1 MPNDNLFMSAEGLEH
16 LRKEEAQIDGL
27 YDDPKGFCTFG
38 IGHLVNPGD
47 KWSCFLLQSA
57 SGHELW
63 KTFVAKHRPGT
74 KAERPY
80 LQRSAAFHE
89 KFSDLK
95 VLAVEDAKQ
104 RIGQKKFGKE
114 FAKLSKAE
122 QDKTTELAKA
132 AVDEQ
137 ARVLAKTVAD
147 MLKEDIKVFE
157 RTVRNKVKV
166 TLAQHE
172 FDALVSFAFNRGPTG
187 FANSDVLKEIN
198 KGNHNSGDAK
208 QRAAAIN
215 AIEAAFARV
224 NTSQG
229 VVLPGLTKR
238 RKYESDLFLK
248 ASRAALAQLEKAPKP
263 AVAAPGLR

>member
-1 MPNDNLFMSAEGLEH
+1 MPNEKLFMSAEGLEH

-80 LQRSAAFHE
+80 LQRAAAFHE

-95 VLAVEDAKQ
+95 ALAVEDAKA

-122 QDKTTELAKA
+122 QDKATELAKA

-147 MLKEDIKVFE
+147 MLKEDIKVYE
-157 RTVRNKVKV
+157 RTVRNRVKV
-166 TLAQHE
+166 TLNQQE

-187 FANSDVLKEIN
+187 FANSDVLQEIN
-198 KGNHNSGDAK
+198 KGKHNTGDAK
-208 QRAAAIN
+208 QRAAAID
-215 AIEAAFARV
+215 AIAAAFARV

-248 ASRAALAQLEKAPKP
+248 ASRAALAELQKAPQP
-263 AVAAPGLR
+263 GVAASGRK